1 MGWSIGNKEVERV
14 EVKAYPKYVV
24 DASVVVKWFSG
35 FEDDVEK
42 SEQLLNS
49 HVEGTSRLASSSL
62 VLYEVC
68 NALRFNPNL
77 GEDDLLMAARSLLKL
92 ELELV
97 DFPRV
102 FESAI
107 ALALSRDITIYD
119 AAYIAVSQ
127 TYHIPLVTADYKLLA
142 KIKDI
147 PLVMPLK
154 GTKL

>member
-1 MGWSIGNKEVERV
+1 M
-14 EVKAYPKYVV
+14 KASPKYVV

-35 FEDDVEK
+35 LEEDGENSEK
-42 SEQLLNS
+42 LLSS
-49 HVEGTSRLASSSL
+49 HVEGTSPLASSSL

-68 NALRFNPNL
+68 NALRFNPNF
-77 GEDDLLMAARSLLKL
+77 GEDDLLKAARSLLKL

-97 DFPRV
+97 DFPEV

-107 ALALSRDITIYD
+107 ALAFSRDITIYD

-127 TYHIPLVTADYKLLA
+127 TYHIPLITADYKLLA
-142 KIKDI
+142 KIKNI

-154 GTKL
+154 EMKL